1 MRPRIPLLRA
11 MPLALLVAALA
22 LVPFALRETAA
33 QPTARL
39 PVVTSTTVFVD
50 MIQQVGGDRVE
61 AFSIVP
67 VGSDPHTFQPTPRDV
82 QRASRTRIAVWNGL
96 GLDKAAEEAV
106 AELGVPDLVTVTLSA
121 GIEPIADDEHEGNP
135 HLWLDPTLA
144 RRYVE
149 QIRDALIEADPANA
163 ATYTANA
170 DRYLGELAVLDA
182 FAFEQLAT
190 IPPER
195 RKLVTFHDA
204 FPYLARHYGL
214 EVVAVVLKSP
224 GREPSAGELAELVT
238 QIREQQIPTVYKE
251 PQLNALNLERA
262 ARDAG
267 VQVRTLYSDALDDQV
282 RSYLD
287 LMRHNVTSLVEGL
300 R

>member
-1 MRPRIPLLRA
+1 MRPRIPLIRA

-67 VGSDPHTFQPTPRDV
+67 AGSDPHTFQPTPRDV
-82 QRASRTRIAVWNGL
+82 QRASRARVAVWNGL
-96 GLDKAAEEAV
+96 GLDEAAEEAV

-121 GIEPIADDEHEGNP
+121 GIEPIADDEHAGNP

-144 RRYVE
+144 ERYV
-149 QIRDALIEADPANA
+149 QRIRDGLIEADPANA

-170 DRYLGELAVLDA
+170 DRYLGEIAELDA
-182 FAFEQLAT
+182 FAFEQIAT

-224 GREPSAGELAELVT
+224 GREPSAGEVAELVT
-238 QIREQQIPTVYKE
+238 QITAQQIPTVYKE
-251 PQLNALNLERA
+251 PQLNARVLELA

-267 VQVRTLYSDALDDQV
+267 VQVRSLYSDALDDQV
-282 RSYLD
+282 RSYVD
-287 LMRHNVTSLVEGL
+287 LMRYNVTSLVEGL